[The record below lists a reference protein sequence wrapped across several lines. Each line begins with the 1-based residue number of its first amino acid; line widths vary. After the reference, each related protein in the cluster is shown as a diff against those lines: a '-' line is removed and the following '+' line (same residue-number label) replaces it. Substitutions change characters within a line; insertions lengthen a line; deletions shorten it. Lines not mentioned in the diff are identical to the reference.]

1 MPGIERLY
9 FKCERRS
16 MRAGVQ
22 HTRSR
27 EVFGCGLVEC
37 MGAVYSRTDR
47 KLSTRMQGEYM
58 GGEYVHVK
66 TEIYR
71 HRYNLEA
78 RGKEG
83 R

>member
-1 MPGIERLY
+1 
-9 FKCERRS
+9 
-16 MRAGVQ
+16 MREGVQ
-22 HTRSR
+22 RTRSR
-27 EVFGCGLVEC
+27 EVFGGGQVEC
-37 MGAVYSRTDR
+37 MGAVYSHADR
-47 KLSTRMQGEYM
+47 RLSKLMQGEYM